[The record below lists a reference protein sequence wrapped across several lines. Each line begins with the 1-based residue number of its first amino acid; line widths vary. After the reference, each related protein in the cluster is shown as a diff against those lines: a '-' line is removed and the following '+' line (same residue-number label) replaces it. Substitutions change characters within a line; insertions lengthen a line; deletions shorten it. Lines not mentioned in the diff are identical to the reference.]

1 MMSFKILTRIVVLSF
16 IVSSLKICCSTRTQE
31 ASYICKKEDNA
42 LVANFRLVR
51 NNDTIYQIVGHT
63 AAEAD
68 PELSSP
74 VTSCADISTDSQ
86 RDIYYL
92 NVTIDLLTSTSDPSC
107 GVYTLRTGKE
117 YKLRIRSQTTKG
129 LKSVE
134 DAYYDLNCDVDKSL
148 LSWVRTA
155 TVGLGS
161 LTETTMQPF
170 HSSLS
175 FSLMDY
181 VTNIPLFGEVE
192 LGREIYYQIGF
203 QSCFKQDT
211 KYDTCGKEFWI
222 AFQSLGDQFDSI
234 LTLYILNPSSSSIS
248 VLIESENSTLPCSP
262 IIVAP
267 KSFGSCVVD
276 TSFLTT
282 SSSCRAIHVSS
293 PFQCI
298 YIQRQH
304 YTSQNFSVI
313 PILPVDTLTQS
324 YHALSSVL
332 DTEIIIVSL
341 NTTSIDITPSGGS
354 LFTIATERFETY
366 SYQSASNFSSVIS
379 DNVVAIFQKDTLA
392 NGYGLQQLHGDSSAG
407 KTFVVPFA
415 TGSTYTWKCLTLK
428 DATTI
433 KYGGRSTTFINRP
446 AGYTKSDSVTSFME
460 LISTKPVFCQV
471 YSGFMSV
478 PLYHYDH
485 WSSSYSFILKHNEIS
500 YKLLISITS
509 ADKDLLVLNING
521 SQITITGTWI
531 SVTKVTGSS
540 SDFVSLEVPID
551 LTGTTNDV
559 LATIAHPSANFQVFL
574 LSTHLTSNKKSLS
587 LVPGFKSV
595 QSNVDSCT
603 KTLGYIGDMI
613 DNDCNGVVDED
624 VLKSSDDNYGDFK
637 GIQQANACFEKI
649 RVDDCDVSPDPKFEN
664 SVQQR
669 LIENGCVSGNI
680 NDPFRP
686 SSDFVYDSTKSD
698 NVTQIYNSGKVKLVG
713 FDGYDELYLRC
724 NVHFCFK
731 YDRSCETSCTKRRKR
746 DVTSANP
753 VSDQLITLSDLQKL
767 TTSDESCFDS
777 SAFIAVISVLAI
789 VFAALLCII
798 LYFLVRLY
806 QLTENRR
813 KQLHIS
819 S

>member
-1 MMSFKILTRIVVLSF
+1 MMSFKILEWIVVLSF
-16 IVSSLKICCSTRTQE
+16 IVSRLQICCSTRTQE
-31 ASYICKKEDNA
+31 ASYISTED
-42 LVANFRLVR
+42 
-51 NNDTIYQIVGHT
+51 
-63 AAEAD
+63 D

-74 VTSCADISTDSQ
+74 VTSCADISTDNQ
-86 RDIYYL
+86 KDIYYL
-92 NVTIDLLTSTSDPSC
+92 NVTIDLTTSTSEPSY
-107 GVYTLRTGKE
+107 GVYTIRTGEE
-117 YKLRIRSQTTKG
+117 YKLRVRSQTTKG

-134 DAYYDLNCDVDKSL
+134 DAYYDLNCDVQESL
-148 LSWVRTA
+148 ASWVRAT

-161 LTETTMQPF
+161 LTETTLQPF

-181 VTNIPLFGEVE
+181 ATNIPLFGEVE

-211 KYDTCGKEFWI
+211 KYDTCGNEFWI
-222 AFQSLGDQFDSI
+222 AFQSLSDQFDTI

-267 KSFGSCVVD
+267 KSFGSCAVD

-282 SSSCRAIHVSS
+282 SPSCKAIHVSS

-324 YHALSSVL
+324 YHALSSAL

-354 LFTIATERFETY
+354 LFTIATEGFETY
-366 SYQSASNFSSVIS
+366 SYQSASDFLSVIS

-407 KTFVVPFA
+407 KTFVIPFV
-415 TGSTYTWKCLTLK
+415 TGSTDTWKCLTLK

-433 KYGGRSTTFINRP
+433 KYGSSSTAQP
-446 AGYTKSDSVTSFME
+446 AENTIFGSVTSFME
-460 LISTKPVFCQV
+460 LVSTEPVLCQV
-471 YSGFMSV
+471 YSGFTSV
-478 PLYHYDH
+478 PLYHYEQ

-509 ADKDLLVLNING
+509 ADKDLLVLDING
-521 SQITITGTWI
+521 SQTTITGTWI

-551 LTGTTNDV
+551 LTGLTYDV
-559 LATIAHPSANFQVFL
+559 LATLSHPSANFQVFL
-574 LSTHLTSNKKSLS
+574 LSTHLTSNRKTLS

-595 QSNVDSCT
+595 QTNVDSC
-603 KTLGYIGDMI
+603 KETLGYIGDLI
-613 DNDCNGVVDED
+613 DNDCDGVADED
-624 VLKSSDDNYGDFK
+624 VLKSSNANYGDFK
-637 GIQQANACFEKI
+637 GTQQANACFEKI

-669 LIENGCVSGNI
+669 IIENGCVSGNI

-686 SSDFVYDSTKSD
+686 LSDFTYDSTKSD
-698 NVTQIYNSGKVKLVG
+698 NVTQIYSSGKVKLVG

-731 YDRSCETSCTKRRKR
+731 YDRSCDTSCTKRRKR
-746 DVTSANP
+746 DVTSSNP

-789 VFAALLCII
+789 VFALLLCII